1 LQRFVAAVGRDT
13 NCCHDWRHVAWRT
26 SGIAIVPVLATG
38 NPAPGANVSV
48 EIEIMATCA
57 SIKAHTTAPAAKTRY
72 VRSITLATKR
82 PAQFGIL

>member
-1 LQRFVAAVGRDT
+1 M
-13 NCCHDWRHVAWRT
+13 NCCHDARHVAWRT
-26 SGIAIVPVLATG
+26 SGMAAVPVFATR
-38 NPAPGANVSV
+38 NPALGANISM
-48 EIEIMATCA
+48 EIEIMATDA